1 MLTLSIQDLGR
12 YLTTHDSDKSIA
24 CLYDSCPFF
33 LFLKHGDSAMII
45 YPDEATNVPKR
56 YVSGTEFA
64 SIVSVQA
71 AYGVKD
77 GKHYCWGVQCSAQD
91 QSGVINPLG
100 IQIGGEIEREK
111 PVTFLIIYPK
121 MGTDKLVLGTL
132 FESVG
137 SRAIDSDVYLVPRK
151 GNDIFRTFFLLLIS
165 LVNLR
170 RFGRVRL
177 IESFVEPNLEEGDGA
192 DDAKPTDT
200 DQPILAEASGRLAE
214 EENKKDVPDR

>member
-1 MLTLSIQDLGR
+1 MLTLSITDLGR
-12 YLTTHDSDKSIA
+12 YLQTHDSEKNITCFYED
-24 CLYDSCPFF
+24 CPFF
-33 LFLKHGDSAMII
+33 LFLKHGDDAMII
-45 YPDEATNVPKR
+45 YPDEETNMAKR

-111 PVTFLIIYPK
+111 PVTFLIIYKKP
-121 MGTDKLVLGTL
+121 GTDKLVLGTL

-137 SRAIDSDVYLVPRK
+137 SKAIDSDVYLVPRK

-177 IESFVEPNLEEGDGA
+177 IESLVAPDLVEGDGTDAKSIGQEQMPA
-192 DDAKPTDT
+192 DD
-200 DQPILAEASGRLAE
+200 SGCHAE